1 MSVKCSEVVNFKIS
15 MGYYNLI
22 SEMFDEEIKY
32 IKSFKTLI
40 NEYFKK
46 TLNLQM
52 ASGSKLGKLP
62 DDFAN
67 ATWLDSAPFLKL
79 TQQIPKI
86 IQKQIEFLDNFMTE
100 IEKSITSLDEFFKSK
115 SSEIKKYNQ
124 KYDDASNDLIK
135 KYIDV
140 EKIKISFLN
149 SITKSE
155 DIIMKSLENKKKIED
170 AQNGK
175 IKLNEAELKLLI
187 DKNKEYE
194 SQKKS
199 QINSAKKYENE
210 YKNII
215 KSSIKVEDK
224 FISVINDSITGIK
237 NVTGEITDKLKDTII
252 VFLSSIRDS
261 FKIPLELIDNNLSYM
276 KKLDE
281 KDIINKAMESTFN
294 NESKLIHIT
303 PVRYCLKAF
312 EKPYNE
318 ITKNRSSRGSNGKS
332 KNKNKNKGD
341 NDNQKAFVKFE
352 DGFEEMS
359 YFEDDLTL
367 LTVKEMF
374 NNFELVNHNGLNLQV
389 EEEKNE
395 SRKYTIKLISNMS
408 QEPNKILNE
417 FDFINIDENSPF
429 TENDKNNLKKLLIK
443 HHNRVIFLHKL
454 NDYRTCS
461 LFELKE
467 KEFFTLVEFFSF
479 LIDISRKEK
488 DYHCV
493 EMTIILSKTYYKLEK
508 DQKLYIQNLIKSNE
522 FFKTKDLWEELLIY
536 SVSKEVIRSKKRDE
550 NNIDN
555 EDILSEKNSNIVFS
569 QLLSLIDNMFDFD
582 VEGNLIKQI
591 IEPRIE
597 YYKVNE
603 KLKKT
608 IMDVIES
615 KINAKKKN
623 EK

>member
-467 KEFFTLVEFFSF
+467 KEFLTLVEFFSF

>member
-15 MGYYNLI
+15 MGYYSLI

-508 DQKLYIQNLIKSNE
+508 DQKIYIQNLIKSNE

>member
-175 IKLNEAELKLLI
+175 IKLNEAELKLLT

-199 QINSAKKYENE
+199 QINSSKKYENE

-215 KSSIKVEDK
+215 KNSVKVEEK
-224 FISVINDSITGIK
+224 FISVINDCINGIK
-237 NVTGEITDKLKDTII
+237 KVTGELTDKLKDTVII
-252 VFLSSIRDS
+252 FLESIKDS
-261 FKIPLELIDNNLSYM
+261 FKVPLDLVESNLNYM
-276 KKLDE
+276 KKMNE
-281 KDIINKAMESTFN
+281 KEIMNKAMEATFN
-294 NESKLIHIT
+294 YESKLMHIT
-303 PVRYCLKAF
+303 PVRYSLKTL
-312 EKPYNE
+312 EKANNE
-318 ITKNRSSRGSNGKS
+318 TAKRISRGSKGSKGSNGKS

-341 NDNQKAFVKFE
+341 
-352 DGFEEMS
+352 
-359 YFEDDLTL
+359 
-367 LTVKEMF
+367 
-374 NNFELVNHNGLNLQV
+374 
-389 EEEKNE
+389 
-395 SRKYTIKLISNMS
+395 
-408 QEPNKILNE
+408 P
-417 FDFINIDENSPF
+417 
-429 TENDKNNLKKLLIK
+429 
-443 HHNRVIFLHKL
+443 
-454 NDYRTCS
+454 
-461 LFELKE
+461 
-467 KEFFTLVEFFSF
+467 
-479 LIDISRKEK
+479 
-488 DYHCV
+488 
-493 EMTIILSKTYYKLEK
+493 
-508 DQKLYIQNLIKSNE
+508 IKS
-522 FFKTKDLWEELLIY
+522 FC
-536 SVSKEVIRSKKRDE
+536 SS
-550 NNIDN
+550 
-555 EDILSEKNSNIVFS
+555 
-569 QLLSLIDNMFDFD
+569 
-582 VEGNLIKQI
+582 
-591 IEPRIE
+591 
-597 YYKVNE
+597 
-603 KLKKT
+603 
-608 IMDVIES
+608 
-615 KINAKKKN
+615 
-623 EK
+623 